1 MFVFLLNYRR
11 DNKDMSEIYKLLVTS
26 NVIHFKFA
34 IQCGFIGFLVLIID
48 SIVSYLNKTD
58 NKSLLKIRYT
68 KKNIFPISLSWIIGA
83 SIMGFLGSFLQLTAN
98 TTTAMGTIG
107 ISWPLLFSKMV
118 ESIGNKKLLSDG
130 NDNDDEDDDINDS
143 DDDI

>member
-1 MFVFLLNYRR
+1 MN
-11 DNKDMSEIYKLLVTS
+11 EIYKLLITS
-26 NVIHFKFA
+26 NVGHFKFA

-58 NKSLLKIRYT
+58 NKSLLKIRYSI
-68 KKNIFPISLSWIIGA
+68 KNIFPISLSWVIGA

-107 ISWPLLFSKMV
+107 ISWPFLFSKMV
-118 ESIGNKKLLSDG
+118 ESIGEKKLPSE
-130 NDNDDEDDDINDS
+130 EDAYEEEEDIDDS
-143 DDDI
+143 DDDMDGE